1 LISFPQPIIQ
11 LFRVPPKIVPFGF
24 GDEPSNF
31 GDSAFVQCSVSSGD
45 SPIDL
50 HWYFDGALV
59 TVSDKLRGIST
70 VLLGKRVNALAID
83 SVKGHH
89 AGQYTCV
96 ATNKAAQANFT
107 TKLVVNGK

>member
-1 LISFPQPIIQ
+1 
-11 LFRVPPKIVPFGF
+11 
-24 GDEPSNF
+24 
-31 GDSAFVQCSVSSGD
+31 
-45 SPIDL
+45 
-50 HWYFDGALV
+50 V